1 MKNSIKMSYKTRE
14 GCMKV
19 IAVLLAVILLS
30 SFCAALI
37 SSDFASVKISHL
49 KIDARGAELDLDL
62 YAPAGVSDSDRLP
75 CVVLAHGRG
84 ATKNV
89 VRGVAEELS
98 RRGFVVLNVNSYGM
112 GLSEQ
117 PIRDEGGNGAEQ
129 FNFGVGS
136 YGLTDAIAF
145 ARTLHYVDQSRIALY
160 GHSYGSSRSANAA
173 IADCGYYTFNDIMI
187 NVLCDTFGQTFT
199 EEEITQDADALAAA
213 RLNKDQLAFYE
224 TIRAQEQAQYNTHI
238 NTIVLTGSGGGPAP
252 ATVSVGGYE
261 VIRNCQVNVT
271 FINGKYDSLGPG
283 AMWNEDGTTVILGV
297 PTKMETWYK
306 VNEDGTAFEEIGA
319 LGNVSVTGNEALAEA
334 IASRTARIVCYN
346 SESHSK
352 NYFSSATA
360 GDAVRILSQTLSYN
374 NGELANPATVP
385 LDAGNTIWW
394 LRAVFNL
401 IAMLAMLTLIFPVA
415 SLLLQSNFF
424 AAAVVPKQESRL
436 GKTGKKEY
444 WAFAAI
450 TVVATIL
457 CLLKA
462 NSGGPVW
469 ANPFGTRIL
478 DNTLRLVTTSA
489 IAVWFVV
496 WLTVASLIILVIK
509 ALLNKKRF
517 GDAGIR
523 ELNPLPK
530 AGSILKALLIAVI
543 IIMISN
549 SLLVMIGRLFN
560 QDFRF
565 WQSQFTD
572 MRIGDWLVALPY
584 VIMFTA
590 CYFVLGLAINYGART
605 DLSERKEMA
614 LTIIV
619 NSFGVWALCLF
630 CYVMWFVNWKG
641 AAISDFTLSYSM
653 LLFVPVTVYV
663 SRKLY
668 KMTNSVWL
676 GAFINAML
684 LSWTLVC
691 SAGIADKYYG
701 QSIIAILFG
710 A

>member
-1 MKNSIKMSYKTRE
+1 M
-14 GCMKV
+14 
-19 IAVLLAVILLS
+19 
-30 SFCAALI
+30 
-37 SSDFASVKISHL
+37 
-49 KIDARGAELDLDL
+49 
-62 YAPAGVSDSDRLP
+62 
-75 CVVLAHGRG
+75 
-84 ATKNV
+84 
-89 VRGVAEELS
+89 
-98 RRGFVVLNVNSYGM
+98 
-112 GLSEQ
+112 
-117 PIRDEGGNGAEQ
+117 
-129 FNFGVGS
+129 
-136 YGLTDAIAF
+136 
-145 ARTLHYVDQSRIALY
+145 
-160 GHSYGSSRSANAA
+160 
-173 IADCGYYTFNDIMI
+173 
-187 NVLCDTFGQTFT
+187 
-199 EEEITQDADALAAA
+199 
-213 RLNKDQLAFYE
+213 
-224 TIRAQEQAQYNTHI
+224 
-238 NTIVLTGSGGGPAP
+238 
-252 ATVSVGGYE
+252 
-261 VIRNCQVNVT
+261 
-271 FINGKYDSLGPG
+271 
-283 AMWNEDGTTVILGV
+283 
-297 PTKMETWYK
+297 
-306 VNEDGTAFEEIGA
+306 
-319 LGNVSVTGNEALAEA
+319 
-334 IASRTARIVCYN
+334 
-346 SESHSK
+346 
-352 NYFSSATA
+352 
-360 GDAVRILSQTLSYN
+360 
-374 NGELANPATVP
+374 
-385 LDAGNTIWW
+385 
-394 LRAVFNL
+394 
-401 IAMLAMLTLIFPVA
+401 
-415 SLLLQSNFF
+415 
-424 AAAVVPKQESRL
+424 
-436 GKTGKKEY
+436 
-444 WAFAAI
+444 
-450 TVVATIL
+450 
-457 CLLKA
+457 
-462 NSGGPVW
+462 
-469 ANPFGTRIL
+469 
-478 DNTLRLVTTSA
+478 
-489 IAVWFVV
+489 V

-530 AGSILKALLIAVI
+530 AGSIFKALLIAVI

-590 CYFVLGLAINYGART
+590 CYFVLGLAVNYGART